1 MFVVC
6 WHLLRTPE
14 AWRTWWPCGEAENG
28 ELVVVL
34 RADAVTVT
42 APLLPAGRVEERP
55 RVESTRRT
63 TIGVSP

>member
-6 WHLLRTPE
+6 WHLLRAPE
-14 AWRTWWPCGEAENG
+14 AWRTWWPYGEAENG

-55 RVESTRRT
+55 RV
-63 TIGVSP
+63 